1 MNEIISILVVDDNAL
16 LRIGLAEAISRE
28 ADMELAGEAANGKEA
43 LIKYRELKPDVV
55 VMDYRMPVEDGVE
68 GTRNIVEE
76 FPDAKIVLLSVYEGE
91 EDIWNAWNA
100 GVRGYLSKSE
110 AAENFMEA
118 VRAVA
123 KGDTCFPEG
132 IAQKLEARQGRN
144 SLTRREMQVLQCIVD
159 GHTNK
164 EIEGKLD
171 ISEGTV
177 KLHVRNMLEKL
188 EVSDRTQAAVKAMK
202 NGIIHVE

>member
-100 GVRGYLSKSE
+100 GVRGYLSKSD